1 MVHRVTTASVRRQSA
16 PLSEKEMVRN
26 ERVRPEDLER
36 YRLFLY
42 LRARRLLGPRLQGK
56 LDAADVVQETLLQA
70 HEKLGQFR
78 GHTEAELAAWLRTI
92 LENTLA
98 MAARQFQARTRDV
111 ARERS
116 LQAGLGEASARRKA
130 RPAAAPP
137 TPDEHA
143 VHQEQ
148 LLRLADA
155 LRKLPQNQRRAIELH
170 HLDGQSLT
178 EVAGHMNRSKDAV
191 VGLLFRGLRNLRR
204 LLNELEEA

>member
-1 MVHRVTTASVRRQSA
+1 
-16 PLSEKEMVRN
+16 MVRN
-26 ERVRPEDLER
+26 EKVRAEDLER

-42 LRARRLLGPRLQGK
+42 LRARRLLGARLQGK

-70 HEKLGQFR
+70 HEKLAQFR
-78 GHTEAELAAWLRTI
+78 GRTEAELAAWLRTI

-98 MAARQFQARTRDV
+98 MAARQFHARTRDV

-116 LQAGLGEASARRKA
+116 LQTGLGEASVHRKA
-130 RPAAAPP
+130 RPATAPP

-148 LLRLADA
+148 LLRLDDA
-155 LRKLPQNQRRAIELH
+155 LRKLPLNQRRAIELH
-170 HLDGQSLT
+170 HLDGQSLA
-178 EVAGHMNRSKDAV
+178 EVAGHMNRSKHAV

-204 LLNELEEA
+204 LLNEQEEP